1 MDIILIAVIFSGLI
15 GYWAHNWGRNGWI
28 WFVASLILS
37 SLITA
42 IALLIM
48 GRDGTAKEEKE
59 AQEIEAEAQKSAAIE
74 KRKAELMKD
83 KK

>member
-1 MDIILIAVIFSGLI
+1 MDIILIAVILSGLV
-15 GYWAHNWGRNGWI
+15 GYWANNWGRNGWL
-28 WFVASLILS
+28 WFAASLLVS

-42 IALLIM
+42 IVLFFM
-48 GRDGTAKEEKE
+48 GRDGAAKEEKE

-74 KRKAELMKD
+74 KRKSELMKD